1 MANTNPDFTQLSL
14 GEHPHCSYDEWKEK
28 LEAKTGKGFDALYE
42 PTMEKIPVAP
52 FYTKDV
58 YDDCNHL
65 DFMSGIP
72 PFLRGPYSTMY
83 VFRPWTVRQYA
94 GFSTA
99 EESNAFYKRNL
110 AAGQKG
116 LSIAFDLPTHRGYD
130 ADNPRVIG
138 DVGKAGVSV
147 CSMLDMNILF
157 DGIPLD
163 QMSVSM
169 TMNGAVS
176 ILVLIIVRV
185 TPLSTFFPWIEK
197 QGLSIGIIILTIG
210 VMAPIASGTLPPSTL
225 IHSFLNWKSLVAI
238 AVGVIVS
245 WLGGRGVTL
254 MGSQPQLVAGLL
266 VGTVLGVALFRGVP
280 VGPLIAAGLVSLI
293 VGKQ

>member
-1 MANTNPDFTQLSL
+1 MFDVTLLILL
-14 GEHPHCSYDEWKEK
+14 G
-28 LEAKTGKGFDALYE
+28 
-42 PTMEKIPVAP
+42 
-52 FYTKDV
+52 
-58 YDDCNHL
+58 
-65 DFMSGIP
+65 
-72 PFLRGPYSTMY
+72 
-83 VFRPWTVRQYA
+83 
-94 GFSTA
+94 
-99 EESNAFYKRNL
+99 L
-110 AAGQKG
+110 AALGFI
-116 LSIAFDLPTHRGYD
+116 SHNTT
-130 ADNPRVIG
+130 V
-138 DVGKAGVSV
+138 
-147 CSMLDMNILF
+147 
-157 DGIPLD
+157 
-163 QMSVSM
+163 
-169 TMNGAVS
+169 AVS

-280 VGPLIAAGLVSLI
+280 GRPAYCRGSGFADCGETVVNPAIYRPGVCPRPFLNI
-293 VGKQ
+293 VIKAVVESYPSV